1 VVAHSLRLSAALT
14 VAGRPH
20 QVLPLSGVTHMTPQE
35 EVAENKLL
43 LELDFLRRSL
53 ESPRA

>member
-1 VVAHSLRLSAALT
+1 MVAHTLALSGALT
-14 VAGRPH
+14 VHGRPH

-43 LELDFLRRSL
+43 LELDFIRRSL
-53 ESPRA
+53 GVA